1 MRRTLIGLVAA
12 AAGTIGAC
20 SLDITNPNAPT
31 QSGALTNPRDAA
43 SREIVGVLA
52 TYRDNRADQIRSFGS
67 FGRETYYMFLT
78 DGRFITGPYRDWQQN
93 NAFDAATQWAG
104 RYNNYRNAYAA
115 IKLINSTS
123 ALTGPEKA
131 GALGVVKTFIDSR
144 RFSMTRAWKARN
156 SVVPSVEK
164 AQRFLIFF
172 AARSIRFLSM
182 MSPICSRLVVKD
194 RISM

>member
-78 DGRFITGPYRDWQQN
+78 DGRFITGPYRDWRQN

-123 ALTGPEKA
+123 ALTGPEKG
-131 GALGVVKTFIDSR
+131 GALGVVKTFIALDLLHVIEAR
-144 RFSMTRAWKARN
+144 GAIGAVVDMT
-156 SVVPSVEK
+156 
-164 AQRFLIFF
+164 
-172 AARSIRFLSM
+172 
-182 MSPICSRLVVKD
+182 
-194 RISM
+194 

>member
-1 MRRTLIGLVAA
+1 MRRDSQPIVLERSRTMRRIFANLVAA
-12 AAGTIGAC
+12 VAVMVAGC
-20 SLDITNPNAPT
+20 SLDITNPNSPT
-31 QSGALTNPRDAA
+31 PGVVKTSPRTATGQML
-43 SREIVGVLA
+43 VGVLA
-52 TYRDNRADQIRSFGS
+52 TYRDNRAVQIRSFGS

-131 GALGVVKTFIDSR
+131 GALGVVKTFIALDLLHVIE
-144 RFSMTRAWKARN
+144 A
-156 SVVPSVEK
+156 
-164 AQRFLIFF
+164 
-172 AARSIRFLSM
+172 
-182 MSPICSRLVVKD
+182 
-194 RISM
+194 